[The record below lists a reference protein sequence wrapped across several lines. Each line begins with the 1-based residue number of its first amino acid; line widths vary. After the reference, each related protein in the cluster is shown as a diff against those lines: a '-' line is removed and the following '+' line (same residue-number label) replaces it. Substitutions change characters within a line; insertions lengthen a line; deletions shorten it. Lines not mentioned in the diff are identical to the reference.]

1 VGYTTDFN
9 GEFSLD
15 KQLSD
20 EHYEYLLKFS
30 ETRRMKRDAVKV
42 AHLKD
47 PVREAVGL
55 DVGIEGEFFVG
66 AKGWAGQDKDSS
78 IIDYNS
84 PPTTQP
90 GLWCQWIPSKSK
102 DAIEWDGNEKFY
114 DYVEWIQYMINNFF
128 SPWGYVLNG
137 IVYWKGEDENDVGL
151 INIKNNVLE
160 VKSKLKLM
168 YPKGYKDY

>member
-66 AKGWAGQDKDSS
+66 AKGWLVK
-78 IIDYNS
+78 I
-84 PPTTQP
+84 
-90 GLWCQWIPSKSK
+90 K
-102 DAIEWDGNEKFY
+102 
-114 DYVEWIQYMINNFF
+114 
-128 SPWGYVLNG
+128 
-137 IVYWKGEDENDVGL
+137 IVQ
-151 INIKNNVLE
+151 
-160 VKSKLKLM
+160 
-168 YPKGYKDY
+168 

>member
-1 VGYTTDFN
+1 
-9 GEFSLD
+9 
-15 KQLSD
+15 
-20 EHYEYLLKFS
+20 
-30 ETRRMKRDAVKV
+30 M
-42 AHLKD
+42 
-47 PVREAVGL
+47 
-55 DVGIEGEFFVG
+55 
-66 AKGWAGQDKDSS
+66 AGQDKDSS